1 MPKKIGRPKVKID
14 LDIAEKL
21 GNLQC
26 TIKECAAFMDIPVT
40 TLQGRRD
47 FRLAYEKGL
56 ENGKISLRRI
66 QFKLAER
73 NATMGI
79 WLGKQYLGQRD
90 TTYEVSEPID
100 LNEFAEV
107 IANNY
112 EPEST

>member
-14 LDIAEKL
+14 LVIAEKL

-47 FRLAYEKGL
+47 FRLAYEKGQ

-79 WLGKQYLGQRD
+79 WLGKQYLGQREM
-90 TTYEVSEPID
+90 TYETSEPID
-100 LNEFAEV
+100 LKEFAEV

-112 EPEST
+112 EPEAT